1 MKTNTKKLM
10 RNTLLATSAALV
22 AMGPLT
28 AFAGDTTAEERAFQ
42 RAFEAMPNHEVV
54 WSAEEMQAGAEL
66 ARLLDKEGGTPFA
79 ETLKPQESVNWSPE
93 EMRAGAELA
102 EKQNR
107 EA

>member
-54 WSAEEMQAGAEL
+54 WTSEEMQAGAEL
-66 ARLLDKEGGTPFA
+66 AALLSKEGGTFT
-79 ETLKPQESVNWSPE
+79 ETLQPHDTVNWSSE

-102 EKQNR
+102 IKLNAEG
-107 EA
+107 

>member
-1 MKTNTKKLM
+1 MKSNTKKIM

-28 AFAGDTTAEERAFQ
+28 AFAGDTTAEEREWL
-42 RAFEAMPNHEVV
+42 RAFNEIPNKQVV
-54 WSAEEMQAGAEL
+54 WTAEEMQAGAEL
-66 ARLLDKEGGTPFA
+66 ASRLDREGGTPFA
-79 ETLKPQESVNWSPE
+79 ETLKPQESVSWSSE

-102 EKQNR
+102 EKLNK